1 MSTGGFNPLLAA
13 GDMVGG
19 AVSMVGNFASN
30 IGKGF
35 ASMFTPKPQINTQ
48 IMQPMGSANYWDNLA
63 GQAETLRTAQRT
75 RFIAEETVAGNV
87 ASAAL
92 ARTSVAPSFWDSL
105 GNIAEQALPAVGE
118 ALYNKYLAD
127 DLSRYTGNNPPETL
141 EQPGPEDFVGP
152 PPPPPADFWSKILG
166 VKPNQPGGYSVGYA
180 PQSAGISKASLPA
193 LAIAGVIILLLLRK
207 K

>member
-13 GDMVGG
+13 GDLVGG
-19 AVSMVGNFASN
+19 AVSMVGNFASD

-35 ASMFTPKPQINTQ
+35 AGMFTPKPPIKTQ
-48 IMQPMGSANYWDNLA
+48 IMQP
-63 GQAETLRTAQRT
+63 
-75 RFIAEETVAGNV
+75 AGNV
-87 ASAAL
+87 VHYQNLDPQASSLSDFARRNVDAWRSEPIVEYPATPAATWL
-92 ARTSVAPSFWDSL
+92 DGL
-105 GNIAEQALPAVGE
+105 GNILKQAGPAIGE
-118 ALYNKYLAD
+118 TLYNKYLAD
-127 DLSRYTGNNPPETL
+127 DLSGYTGTNPPETL
-141 EQPGPEDFVGP
+141 EQPGPVQFVGP
-152 PPPPPADFWSKILG
+152 PAPVDFWSKIIG